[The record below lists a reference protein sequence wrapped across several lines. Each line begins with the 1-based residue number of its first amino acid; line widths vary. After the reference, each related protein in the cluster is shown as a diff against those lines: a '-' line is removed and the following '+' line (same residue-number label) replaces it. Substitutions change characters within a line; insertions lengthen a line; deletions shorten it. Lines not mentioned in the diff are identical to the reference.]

1 MNPYILIFF
10 LLLST
15 ASGNAQFP
23 AIPMP
28 KNVQKTN
35 TIDSANIRILYAL
48 NAVDI
53 SNITTYDDLQR
64 LEIGDSLSKYYSFF
78 IYNSDSLITE
88 WKNKYK
94 NAKSTPGVLGVRGKQ
109 YDHWNE
115 YHYSEYFKDFSS
127 NTFTEYSRMPGFL
140 QNMNCQYTEEMPSQ
154 NWTIHAD
161 TLTVLNYCC
170 QKATCAFRGREYT
183 AWFCIDIPI
192 NNGPWKFGGLPGLIL
207 KVYDKDHLFVFESIE
222 IGKKGEKFPI
232 KMYQDYRSYK
242 KREREEVLKLQK
254 EANENFSKTANLNL
268 RKGTMPPQQPHFYM
282 ELE

>member
-1 MNPYILIFF
+1 MNSYILIFF

-15 ASGNAQFP
+15 VSGNAQFP

-35 TIDSANIRILYAL
+35 TIDSANIRVLYAL
-48 NAVDI
+48 NPVDI

-94 NAKSTPGVLGVRGKQ
+94 NAKSAPGILGVRGKQ

-115 YHYSEYFKDFSS
+115 YHYSEYFKYFSS

-140 QNMNCQYTEEMPSQ
+140 QSMNCQYTEKMPHQ
-154 NWTIHAD
+154 EWTIHAD
-161 TLTVLNYCC
+161 TLAILNFSC
-170 QKATCAFRGREYT
+170 QKATCTFRGREYT
-183 AWFCIDIPI
+183 AWFCVDIPI
-192 NNGPWKFGGLPGLIL
+192 SNGPWKFGGLPGLIL

-222 IGKKGEKFPI
+222 IEKKEKFPI
-232 KMYQDYRSYK
+232 NMYQDYRNYK
-242 KREREEVLKLQK
+242 KKERKEVLKLQK
-254 EANENFSKTANLNL
+254 EANKNFFKAANLNL
-268 RKGTMPPQQPHFYM
+268 RKGTIPPQQPHFYM